1 MSTILLVDD
10 VPQIRE
16 IVESFLTDEGYEVR
30 TYDRAERALDWL
42 QETLPDLLIL
52 DGRLPGMSGWR
63 CLSLL
68 RTNERT
74 AKLPVVMLTAAPK
87 DVLSYD
93 GPGAIL
99 DDPCTRCLTKPFDLD
114 GLLEA
119 MQSVLQSCDEPT
131 CDPELVIV

>member
-16 IVESFLTDEGYEVR
+16 IVETLLIDEGYEVR
-30 TYDRAERALDWL
+30 TCDRAETALTWL
-42 QETLPDLLIL
+42 EEALPDLLIL

-87 DVLSYD
+87 DGQSYE
-93 GPGAIL
+93 GPGALL

-119 MQSVLQSCDEPT
+119 MQSVVQTCDEPT
-131 CDPELVIV
+131 CDAELVIV